1 MRLKPEDAQAHN
13 NLGNALAE
21 QGKVVEATEHYR
33 EALWLNID
41 NPEAHFN
48 LALALLSQGKRDEA
62 TAHLTEAVRLK
73 PDYKAAQTQLNSLL
87 ASPHP

>member
-1 MRLKPEDAQAHN
+1 M
-13 NLGNALAE
+13 NL
-21 QGKVVEATEHYR
+21 
-33 EALWLNID
+33 D

-87 ASPHP
+87 APPHP

>member
-1 MRLKPEDAQAHN
+1 M
-13 NLGNALAE
+13 
-21 QGKVVEATEHYR
+21 EATEHYR
-33 EALWLNID
+33 QALRLNTD

-73 PDYKAAQTQLNSLL
+73 PDYKAAQTQLKSLL